1 MEKGEDRK
9 IQPELLKTEA
19 EVCQTKTKELRHS
32 HTPKA
37 GRISLTF
44 PSFIVL
50 GENVSHSTGEQ
61 LQPHQAHMISAT
73 GTLCSRTQPS
83 PGPS

>member
-50 GENVSHSTGEQ
+50 GENVTFSE
-61 LQPHQAHMISAT
+61 LLAT
-73 GTLCSRTQPS
+73 CMLGKTVWKCSWNS
-83 PGPS
+83 